1 MVNSGEREREREYHY
16 YFLCNHLVP
25 RIMRL
30 ESSGRNI
37 RLRKTNMTTLN
48 ALSPIIDTVN
58 IGNGESDANSTSNI
72 MFYRPRFND
81 GMNSNL
87 AALFINLEVV
97 YPCIQPI
104 NRVNGYYPICRA
116 FTDEEDGFR
125 GGRSVLDTGDIGN
138 GRFRIFSAT
147 DDIATYALAIQRC
160 PTWTTACFPD
170 IHSFSI
176 VCYLPRNVCM

>member
-1 MVNSGEREREREYHY
+1 
-16 YFLCNHLVP
+16 
-25 RIMRL
+25 
-30 ESSGRNI
+30 
-37 RLRKTNMTTLN
+37 MTTLSAN
-48 ALSPIIDTVN
+48 GPMIDTIN
-58 IGNGESDANSTSNI
+58 IGDGGSDANGTNNV

-87 AALFINLEVV
+87 AALFMNLEVIF
-97 YPCIQPI
+97 PCIAPI
-104 NRVNGYYPICRA
+104 SGVGAYYPICRA

-147 DDIATYALAIQRC
+147 GDIATYALAIQTC
-160 PTWTTACFPD
+160 PVWTTACFPD

-176 VCYLPRNVCM
+176 VCYLPRNTCM